1 MKRQNESITRR
12 VSLSILPSLQ
22 FSYLRRT
29 APKFCESDAYDPDMM
44 ADILRAI
51 SRMERCSLEPSTSLL
66 STSENTMTI
75 LFFCLS
81 GMVSS
86 YTIAW

>member
-1 MKRQNESITRR
+1 
-12 VSLSILPSLQ
+12 
-22 FSYLRRT
+22 
-29 APKFCESDAYDPDMM
+29 MM
-44 ADILRAI
+44 ADILKAM
-51 SRMERCSLEPSTSLL
+51 SKMERCSLEPSTNLL